1 MFLRGSLQLKLR
13 LAAKARIM
21 RMVKAKSKRRDLEV
35 PEWVKAEWGK
45 GNKNQIA
52 DLLCSANFDK
62 DQTYYIYTCL
72 MHGHVFRLQNFLIP
86 IYASCMFINIIYSV
100 IYIYIYIFIYT
111 FFLGFYYACVSSQ
124 CSQHWFSCHQPRRS
138 TQEAFL
144 NSLHVVVTKKK
155 VVSVEV
161 EEGWFSESEL
171 RDEVGWSQPLPY
183 NSSIYIS
190 QHFNHTCSLNITI
203 CHGPGP
209 RSTVQRPIV

>member
-100 IYIYIYIFIYT
+100 IYIYIYIHIFSWLLLRLRIFT
-111 FFLGFYYACVSSQ
+111 MFSTLVFLPPATQIHAGSLFEFPS
-124 CSQHWFSCHQPRRS
+124 RRGD
-138 TQEAFL
+138 E
-144 NSLHVVVTKKK
+144 
-155 VVSVEV
+155 
-161 EEGWFSESEL
+161 EEGGFC
-171 RDEVGWSQPLPY
+171 G
-183 NSSIYIS
+183 
-190 QHFNHTCSLNITI
+190 
-203 CHGPGP
+203 G
-209 RSTVQRPIV
+209 